1 MRLHVSWR
9 ICYLQ
14 LVGIWNFSKDFSY
27 YVLSGKDLL
36 KKIEDI
42 FIEAFRVPL
51 KILMIKRGYRLQ

>member
-1 MRLHVSWR
+1 MRLHVIWR
-9 ICYLQ
+9 MCYLQ

-42 FIEAFRVPL
+42 FIEAFI
-51 KILMIKRGYRLQ
+51 ILLFFATC

>member
-1 MRLHVSWR
+1 VRLHVSWR

-42 FIEAFRVPL
+42 IIEAFI
-51 KILMIKRGYRLQ
+51 ILLFFATC